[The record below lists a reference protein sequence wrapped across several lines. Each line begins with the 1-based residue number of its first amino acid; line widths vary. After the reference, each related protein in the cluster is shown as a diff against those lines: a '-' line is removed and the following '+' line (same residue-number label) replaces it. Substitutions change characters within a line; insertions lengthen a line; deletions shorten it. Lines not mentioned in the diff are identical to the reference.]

1 MTDTK
6 QTQNNTQLDTEFEN
20 IVPWNG
26 GFDTGRDVRLKWE
39 RNFEKIKNNF
49 LNLVASM
56 AFNDEKYMRKDIPE
70 STQFLLSLLG
80 GAVFGEHG
88 FASGI
93 TGFGAKIDEKGY
105 GEMRGL
111 TLWEWLQVPEL
122 RYNRVEILIG
132 DKWRGPG
139 GGIIETCTP
148 DTDAEGNILDTGTA
162 TLKLEDG
169 EYGSIHLHDM
179 NMGIYHF
186 GDERDATEDSDDG
199 KGNFSF
205 AGFATSYFIITE
217 VSDDNNGTFRYSLRA
232 GYKIHPYP
240 QMHFTCRGNT
250 TYEDR
255 MTVVYETRTY
265 TRMLWKLNTW
275 EIGVQNIAMQF
286 GDLTNLNVFGMF
298 MDGYSMYLNSVYFT
312 GTVAQVKPDGTP
324 VMTANDRGAW
334 PPDDNHADYYDR
346 FSYKGS
352 LWLCIDENGT
362 DTTPS
367 ENNPSWL
374 LQVESGTSIKILASL
389 DDESQLPS
397 SGNSQGDAYLIDGDL
412 WVWNGSKFNNV
423 GKIQG
428 PAGQSVTPM
437 GYWYSGLHVPNLGVV
452 RMASSTYMC
461 NSSDGTDN
469 PPEWCWTDKDG
480 NRFTFSDGGY
490 ALTGESNTN
499 EYITIATDGADA
511 LGLINVDV
519 EYAIGDSNTVAPATG
534 WQTIAPAWENGRYI
548 WSRTAMYYKDNTMTY
563 TDPVCISGGKGI
575 KKITEY
581 YYRST
586 SATEL
591 VGGEWT
597 SVYPGWQNGTYIWT
611 KSVIEYTDG
620 TEDSTDFANVSGAQ
634 GEGYTNMG
642 AWHTDLLVPKLGV
655 TSMAGSSWTAKVATR
670 NPPMWCWTDKDGNR
684 FTFSDGGY
692 VLTGERN
699 ASEYDVL
706 AQKGENGKDGVIPEE
721 IYIRTSSYSIPSTPV
736 SPQSEDYLPSGW
748 TRYPSGISESYPYEW
763 VSKRR
768 RSSSGIWGAYST
780 PAIFAQMGKDG
791 LGGCV
796 IRDSEWALNTEYRND
811 SNLTDKSIIRYI
823 DVVLVRNNAMESG
836 WDAYQCLKT
845 HVSSSSITYT
855 NTEYW
860 KKFGTNV
867 AAIFTSLIIAKNAKV
882 RFFQGNDLLIQT
894 EDGIVDAGL
903 TGSND
908 AGSIR
913 FFSGSTFENRAT
925 APFRVNRTGE
935 FWATKAH
942 IQGEIVATS
951 GAFDNVTISNCVFNS
966 LRSSDNSFVYDSNG
980 LSISAEFS
988 ISTGGYTLKL
998 EKQYADF
1005 IIKDSA
1011 NNNLVRLAAFDDINI
1026 ASPSLRLSHPA
1037 SGKSALLSVD
1047 SLYLGDQ
1054 TGEYVGLSSTG
1065 LQFRRYGNVYDG
1077 LTGTATTYDGN
1088 GNGTRMYF
1096 YCGILYKITNL

>member
-49 LNLVASM
+49 LNLLSSM

-148 DTDAEGNILDTGTA
+148 DTDGEGNILDTGTA

-217 VSDDNNGTFRYSLRA
+217 VSDDNNGTFRYSLRP

-286 GDLTNLNVFGMF
+286 GDLTNLNVFGMN

-334 PPDDNHADYYDR
+334 PPADNHADYYDR
-346 FSYKGS
+346 FSYKGC
-352 LWLCIDENGT
+352 LWLCINENGT
-362 DTTPS
+362 NTTPS

-480 NRFTFSDGGY
+480 NRFTYSDGGY
-490 ALTGESNTN
+490 VLTGESNSS

-684 FTFSDGGY
+684 FTYSDGGY

-736 SPQSEDYLPSGW
+736 SPQSEDYLPAGW

-823 DVVLVRNNAMESG
+823 DIVLVRNNAMETG

-913 FFSGSTFENRAT
+913 FFTGSTFENRAT

-951 GAFDNVTISNCVFNS
+951 GTFSGKLIGATGEFTGSLITNSSGRRILISPDTKSIQLISQNNSVLSDWSFFDNSGYESCRLQLFNNNNESLIMYPQAIQLNRGSNIQLNAEPNAITLVS
-966 LRSSDNSFVYDSNG
+966 GKD
-980 LSISAEFS
+980 SIS
-988 ISTGGYTLKL
+988 IM
-998 EKQYADF
+998 
-1005 IIKDSA
+1005 A
-1011 NNNLVRLAAFDDINI
+1011 NQITM
-1026 ASPSLRLSHPA
+1026 S
-1037 SGKSALLSVD
+1037 
-1047 SLYLGDQ
+1047 
-1054 TGEYVGLSSTG
+1054 
-1065 LQFRRYGNVYDG
+1065 
-1077 LTGTATTYDGN
+1077 DGN
-1088 GNGTRMYF
+1088 NYTGFTGSQRYVTGVDQFNNRTYKTLYFKNGICYN
-1096 YCGILYKITNL
+1096 IS